1 MNIENSAINLI
12 NTQDLV
18 TFLNSNSI
26 DLQIIPGMNDNIHN
40 VLTHNFNITTNIQ
53 LYGQFLLLFENSL
66 IFTLQNFYL
75 WLENNFPNIENRSKI
90 LIAFCVKEKLHMM
103 LGIN

>member
-26 DLQIIPGMNDNIHN
+26 DLQIIPGMNDDVLN
-40 VLTHNFNITTNIQ
+40 VLTNRFNITTNIQ

-66 IFTLQNFYL
+66 IFTFELTL
-75 WLENNFPNIENRSKI
+75 
-90 LIAFCVKEKLHMM
+90 AF
-103 LGIN
+103 

>member
-26 DLQIIPGMNDNIHN
+26 DLRIIPGMNDDVVN

-75 WLENNFPNIENRSKI
+75 WLENNFPNVENGNKI
-90 LIAFCVKEKLHMM
+90 LIAFCVKEKLQIL

>member
-1 MNIENSAINLI
+1 MNIENSAVNLI
-12 NTQDLV
+12 NTEDFV

-26 DLQIIPGMNDNIHN
+26 DLQIIPGMNDD
-40 VLTHNFNITTNIQ
+40 VLNGLTNRFNIITNIQ

-66 IFTLQNFYL
+66 IFTLQTFYL

>member
-66 IFTLQNFYL
+66 IFIVQQVG
-75 WLENNFPNIENRSKI
+75 WQI
-90 LIAFCVKEKLHMM
+90 LPECWHVWM
-103 LGIN
+103 

>member
-90 LIAFCVKEKLHMM
+90 LIAFCVKEKLQTL

>member
-53 LYGQFLLLFENSL
+53 LYGVL
-66 IFTLQNFYL
+66 Y
-75 WLENNFPNIENRSKI
+75 
-90 LIAFCVKEKLHMM
+90 EKRTPMKYQ
-103 LGIN
+103 I